1 LTKAVSFFI
10 LKDVFFMNLYTGAG
24 KTVLSASAKPF
35 IEASVPVLR
44 EHGLA
49 ITQTFYRNMLA
60 EHPELKNLFNMG
72 NQAQG
77 LQQQSLASAVFAYA
91 ANIDNPA
98 ALAPVVSR
106 IVHKHA
112 SLGITPDHYPI
123 VGNHLLR
130 AIRETLGDAATQP
143 LIEAW
148 AEAYG
153 VLANA
158 LIEEERKLYGR
169 AEINAGEMSE
179 MRVARIRQ
187 ESDVVKSFELEPVGG
202 GPLKPFIP
210 GQYISVAVDFA
221 DGSRQLRQ
229 YSLSDAPSKSHY
241 RISIKRES
249 GEVAGQ
255 VSNWMHDHLEVGSIV
270 KVGAPF
276 GDFQPK
282 AEAGNPLVLLSAG
295 VGITPM
301 IATLNHLA
309 ETQPEQ
315 AVIFAHAARS
325 RSAHAHLADI
335 ERVQE
340 RMSYLKTITFYE
352 SLQGISS
359 GEENVTHGRMSVD
372 ALPKWDLSKANVYI
386 CGPDIFMK
394 TLCDQ
399 LRERGVP
406 AGRIHREVFGPALLS
421 DLN

>member
-1 LTKAVSFFI
+1 
-10 LKDVFFMNLYTGAG
+10 
-24 KTVLSASAKPF
+24 VLSASARPF

-49 ITQTFYRNMLA
+49 ITQTFYRNMLT
-60 EHPELKNLFNMG
+60 EHPELRNLFNMG

-130 AIRETLGDAATQP
+130 AIRETLGEAATQP

-158 LIEEERKLYGR
+158 LIEEERKLYGQ

-202 GPLKPFIP
+202 EALKPFIP

-249 GEVAGQ
+249 GAVAGQ
-255 VSNWMHDHLEVGSIV
+255 VSNWLHDNLEVGSIV

-315 AVIFAHAARS
+315 PVIFAHAARS
-325 RSAHAHLADI
+325 RSAHAHLADL
-335 ERVQE
+335 EHARE
-340 RMSYLKTITFYE
+340 RMSYLKTVTFYE
-352 SLQGISS
+352 SMQDVSA
-359 GEENVTHGRMSVD
+359 GEENIIPGRMSVE
-372 ALPKWDLSKANVYI
+372 ALPKWDVNKADVYI

-394 TLCDQ
+394 NLCEQ
-399 LRERGVP
+399 LRARGVP
-406 AGRIHREVFGPALLS
+406 ASRIHREVFGPALLS
-421 DLN
+421 ELN